1 MTAVDV
7 FRLRAWARAYLVA
20 AGVLDLA
27 EAIDVLMDDAERDG
41 LVNELGQEALGSIVT
56 DAFLKVSGGATP

>member
-1 MTAVDV
+1 MTVVDV

-27 EAIDVLMDDAERDG
+27 EAINVLMDDAERDG
-41 LVNELGQEALGSIVT
+41 LIAELGHDAVGSVIVA
-56 DAFLKVSGGATP
+56 AFREVGA